1 MDSEL
6 QVILF
11 EINCTIYKLNKLGK
25 FWYIYGQLLNIVSR
39 YVYDVLIVINLYL
52 VTKMFALFIELIHI

>member
-11 EINCTIYKLNKLGK
+11 DINCTIYKLNKLGK
-25 FWYIYGQLLNIVSR
+25 FWYIYGQLLNNNISSYGLCEKSLRRSHNYQPV
-39 YVYDVLIVINLYL
+39 
-52 VTKMFALFIELIHI
+52 M